1 MPAPFVHLHAHS
13 EYSLLDGSIK
23 VADLVRR
30 AKELDMPAVA
40 LTDHGNM
47 HGAIHFYRAA
57 KKAGIKPIVGMEA
70 YITRGS
76 RHDRGRK
83 KGEPST
89 TDHLILLARNLEGY
103 HNLVKLSSIA
113 FLEGFYYKP
122 RIDFEVL
129 AAHSAGLI
137 GTTACLRGTV
147 AQAALGEGFD
157 QAVTAALRYR
167 DIFGDGNFYVEM
179 QDHGLEPQKQLNE
192 IYRRLA
198 QHTGLPMT
206 ISNDVHYLGKDDADA
221 HEVLLCLQ
229 TGSDID
235 DPKRFRFTTTEL
247 YFKTPE
253 EMRSLFPDDVAA
265 LENTVAIAEKC
276 DVQMKEGALHLPR
289 FPLPD
294 GFASNSDYLRHLS
307 YEGAKNRYGEVTERI
322 KDRLE
327 FELSVIAKMSFDGYF
342 LIVRDIVD
350 YARRSDI
357 PVGPGRGSA
366 AGSLV
371 TYSVGI
377 TDVDPLAHDLLF
389 ERMLNPE
396 RISMPDIDIDFCF
409 ERRDEVIRYVID
421 RYGQD
426 NVCQIITF
434 GTMAARAAVKDVGR
448 VLKVPFD
455 EVDRITKLIP
465 GIPGTTLRDS
475 IEKSPELKT
484 LVENGDGYRRLVNL
498 SLKLEGVARHASTH
512 AAGVVITPTPLVNHV
527 PLYKSNRDEITTQY
541 DMKSIDAIGL
551 LKIDVL
557 GLRTLTVIDKALRMV
572 RENHGRALT
581 AGNLPMEDDKAYEL
595 LRAGKTVGVFQLE
608 SSGMRELLKN
618 LKPTGFHDIVAV
630 NALYRPG
637 PLGSGMDKQY
647 VDCKHGKSEIVYEHP
662 LLEPILRDT
671 YGVILYQEQVMRI
684 ASEMGGFSLGEADLL
699 RKAMGKKQ
707 KDIMSEQKKRFL
719 DGARAKS
726 IKPAIAEKVFSQMEK
741 FAEYGFNKSHS
752 AAYAVLSTR
761 TAYLKAHYP
770 AEFMAAT
777 LTSEMDNTD
786 RVTILMD
793 DCRDL
798 GIEVVAPNVN
808 SGEADFRARDG
819 RIYYG
824 LGAVKNVGV
833 SAVERLVEERG
844 TNGTF
849 RSLEN
854 LASRLT
860 TRLINR
866 RVYESLICAGA
877 LDTLPGHRAQKLG
890 ALDMV
895 LERAARRAR
904 DAERGQF
911 GLFGDSSAE
920 PEDAPLPD
928 IEAWPAQEQL
938 QKEKEALGLFLSGH
952 PLDRFR
958 DLIMMIRSTTSK
970 ELADMAANERAVIG
984 GLITAVKLTM
994 DRNQRQMAFVTIED
1008 PEGQAEVVMFS
1019 DVLEKSRRFVAEN
1032 NVVIVEGRVSRRAGG
1047 EGKVLV
1053 NTMLLVGSEPGP
1065 AWKEVHVTLDLEAT
1079 SENTIEDMKRVL
1091 FAHVGDSRVFFH
1103 VKEQGK
1109 RAYVIRARSQG
1120 VRVDTA
1126 LVSGLSASIGA
1137 RNVRL
1142 IPAGLGGDP
1151 PPDRS
1156 RPAFQRN
1163 N

>member
-1 MPAPFVHLHAHS
+1 MSASFVHLHAHS

-23 VADLVRR
+23 VGDLVRR

-57 KKAGIKPIVGMEA
+57 KKAGIRPVVGMEA

-83 KGEPST
+83 KGEPSH

-113 FLEGFYYKP
+113 YLEGFYYKP
-122 RIDFEVL
+122 RIDFDVL
-129 AAHSAGLI
+129 AGHAAGLL

-147 AQAALGEGFD
+147 AQAALGEGLD
-157 QAVTAALRYR
+157 EACACALRYS
-167 DIFGDGNFYVEM
+167 DIFGEGNFYVEM

-198 QHTGLPMT
+198 KKTGLPLT
-206 ISNDVHYLGKDDADA
+206 VSNDVHYLGKDDAEA

-253 EMRSLFPDDVAA
+253 EMRALFPDDEEA
-265 LENTVAIAEKC
+265 LRNTLAIADKC
-276 DVQMKEGALHLPR
+276 DLQMKEGALHLPR

-294 GFASNSDYLRHLS
+294 GFASNSDYLRHLA
-307 YEGAKNRYGEVTERI
+307 YEGARTRYGEVTERI
-322 KDRLE
+322 RDRVE
-327 FELSVIAKMSFDGYF
+327 FELSVIAKMGFDGYF

-350 YARRSDI
+350 YARRSGI

-371 TYSVGI
+371 TYAVGI

-396 RISMPDIDIDFCF
+396 RVSMPDIDIDFCF
-409 ERRDEVIRYVID
+409 ERRDEVIRYVIS

-434 GTMAARAAVKDVGR
+434 GTMGARAVVKDVGR

-465 GIPGTTLRDS
+465 GTPGTTLRDS

-484 LVENGDGYRRLVNL
+484 LVETGDGYRRLMKL
-498 SLKLEGVARHASTH
+498 SFTLEGLSRHASTH

-527 PLYKSNRDEITTQY
+527 PLYRSNKSDREEITTQY

-572 RENHGRALT
+572 HENHGRALL
-581 AGNLPMEDDKAYEL
+581 AGDIPMEDEKAYDL

-618 LKPTGFHDIVAV
+618 LRPTGFHDIVAV

-647 VDCKHGKSEIVYEHP
+647 CDCKHGRSEIVYEHP

-707 KDIMSEQKKRFL
+707 KDIMAEQRKKFL
-719 DGARAKS
+719 DGAKAKG
-726 IKPAIAEKVFSQMEK
+726 IKAAVAEKVFSQMEK

-761 TAYLKAHYP
+761 TAYLKAHYA

-786 RVTILMD
+786 RVTILME

-798 GIEVVAPNVN
+798 GIEVAPPNVN
-808 SGEADFRARDG
+808 TGEAEFRARDG

-824 LGAVKNVGV
+824 LAAVKNVGL
-833 SAVERLVEERG
+833 SAVETLVEERA
-844 TNGTF
+844 TNGAF

-854 LASRLT
+854 LCCRINSRLIT
-860 TRLINR
+860 R
-866 RVYESLICAGA
+866 RVYESLVCAGA
-877 LDTLPGHRAQKLG
+877 LDSLPGHRAQKLA
-890 ALDMV
+890 ALDTL
-895 LERAARRAR
+895 LERAARRFR

-911 GLFGDSSAE
+911 GLFGGDSE

-928 IEAWPAQEQL
+928 IEAWPPQEQL
-938 QKEKEALGLFLSGH
+938 QKEKEALGFFMSGH

-958 DLIMMIRSTTSK
+958 DLIMMIRTTSSK
-970 ELADMAANERAVIG
+970 EVLDMPAGERAVLG
-984 GLITAVKLTM
+984 GLVSAVKFTN
-994 DRNQRQMAFVTIED
+994 DRNGRQMAFVTIED
-1008 PEGQAEVVMFS
+1008 PEGQAEVIMFS
-1019 DVLEKSRRFVAEN
+1019 DVLEKARRFVAEN
-1032 NVVIVEGRVSRRAGG
+1032 NVVIVEGRVSRRTGG

-1053 NTMLLVGSEPGP
+1053 NTLLPVGSDPGP
-1065 AWKEVHVTLDLEAT
+1065 AWKEVHVTLDLDNVPEAT
-1079 SENTIEDMKRVL
+1079 IENMKQVL
-1091 FAHVGDSRVFFH
+1091 FAHTGDSRVFFH
-1103 VKEQGK
+1103 VKEAGR

-1120 VRVDTA
+1120 VRVDPA

-1142 IPAGLGGDP
+1142 IPAGLG
-1151 PPDRS
+1151 
-1156 RPAFQRN
+1156 A
-1163 N
+1163 

>member
-1 MPAPFVHLHAHS
+1 MPAQFVHLHAHS

-23 VADLVRR
+23 VGDLVRR
-30 AKELDMPAVA
+30 AKDLGMPAVA

-57 KKAGIKPIVGMEA
+57 KKAGIRPVIGMEA

-83 KGEPST
+83 KGEPSH
-89 TDHLILLARNLEGY
+89 TDHLILLARTLEGY

-129 AAHSAGLI
+129 AAHAQGLI

-147 AQAALGEGFD
+147 AQSALSESFE
-157 QAVTAALRYR
+157 QACACALRYR
-167 DIFGDGNFYVEM
+167 DIFGEGNFYVEM

-198 QHTGLPMT
+198 RHTGLALT
-206 ISNDVHYLGKDDADA
+206 VSNDVHYLGKDDAEA

-247 YFKTPE
+247 YFKTFD
-253 EMRSLFPDDVAA
+253 EMKALFPDDIAA
-265 LENTVAIAEKC
+265 LENTAAIAERC
-276 DVQMKEGALHLPR
+276 DVKLEEGIFHLPR
-289 FPLPD
+289 FPLPE
-294 GFASNSDYLRHLS
+294 GFASNPDYLRHVA
-307 YEGAKNRYGEVTERI
+307 YEGARVRYGEVTQPIR
-322 KDRLE
+322 DRLE
-327 FELSVIAKMSFDGYF
+327 FELSVIAKMEFDGYF

-350 YARRSDI
+350 FARRSGI

-371 TYSVGI
+371 TYAAGI

-409 ERRDEVIRYVID
+409 ERRDEVIRYIID

-434 GTMAARAAVKDVGR
+434 GTMAARAVVRDVGR
-448 VLKVPFD
+448 VLKVPY
-455 EVDRITKLIP
+455 EEIDRIAKLIP
-465 GIPGTTLRDS
+465 DTPGTSLKES
-475 IEKSPELKT
+475 VESVAELKT
-484 LVENGDGYRRLVNL
+484 LIENSDSYRRLVKL
-498 SLKLEGVARHASTH
+498 SLTLEGLSRHASTH
-512 AAGVVITPTPLVNHV
+512 AAGVIITPTPLVNHV
-527 PLYKSNRDEITTQY
+527 PLYKSSRDEITTQY

-572 RENHGRALT
+572 EENHGRRIRPEEIPLHDE
-581 AGNLPMEDDKAYEL
+581 PAYEL
-595 LRAGKTVGVFQLE
+595 LRAGRTVGVFQLE

-618 LKPTGFHDIVAV
+618 LKPTGFHDVVAV

-637 PLGSGMDKQY
+637 PLGSDMVTHF
-647 VDCKHGKSEIVYEHP
+647 VDCKHGRREINYEHP

-684 ASEMGGFSLGEADLL
+684 ASALGGFSLGQADLL

-707 KDIMSEQKKRFL
+707 KDVMAEQRKQFV
-719 DGARAKS
+719 DGAKSRDIAK
-726 IKPAIAEKVFSQMEK
+726 AIAEKIFSQMEK

-761 TAYLKAHYP
+761 TAYIKARYP

-777 LTSEMDNTD
+777 LTSEIDKTD
-786 RVTILMD
+786 RVTVLMD
-793 DCRDL
+793 ECREL
-798 GIEVVAPNVN
+798 GIEVVPPSVN
-808 SGEADFRARDG
+808 TCHPEFRARDG

-824 LGAVKNVGV
+824 LAAVKNVGMA
-833 SAVERLVEERG
+833 AVERLVEERE
-844 TNGTF
+844 TNGAF
-849 RSLEN
+849 RSFEN
-854 LASRLT
+854 LCSRMNS
-860 TRLINR
+860 RLINR
-866 RVYESLICAGA
+866 RVYESLISAGA
-877 LDTLPGHRAQKLG
+877 LDTLHGHRAQKLA

-911 GLFGDSSAE
+911 GLFGDAGE
-920 PEDAPLPD
+920 PEDAPLPE
-928 IEAWPAQEQL
+928 IEVWPAQEQL

-958 DLIMMIRSTTSK
+958 DLILMMRTTSSK
-970 ELADMAANERAVIG
+970 ELVDMPAGERAVLG
-984 GLITAVKLTM
+984 GLVTAVKFTM

-1019 DVLEKSRRFVAEN
+1019 DVLEKARRFVVEN
-1032 NVVIVEGRVSRRAGG
+1032 NVVVVEGRVSRRAGG
-1047 EGKVLV
+1047 DGKVLV
-1053 NTMLLVGSEPGP
+1053 NTVLPVGNEPGP
-1065 AWKEVHVTLDLEAT
+1065 AWKEVHVTLDLDAT
-1079 SENTIEDMKRVL
+1079 PDATIEDMKRVL
-1091 FAHVGDSRVFFH
+1091 FEHSGDSRVFFH
-1103 VKEQGK
+1103 VREQGK

-1142 IPAGLGGDP
+1142 VPAGLG
-1151 PPDRS
+1151 
-1156 RPAFQRN
+1156 A
-1163 N
+1163 

>member
-1 MPAPFVHLHAHS
+1 MSASFVHLHAHS

-23 VADLVRR
+23 VGDLVAR
-30 AKELDMPAVA
+30 AKDLGMPAVA

-57 KKAGIKPIVGMEA
+57 KKAGIRPVIGMEA

-103 HNLVKLSSIA
+103 HNLVRLSSIA

-122 RIDFEVL
+122 RIDFDVL

-147 AQAALGEGFD
+147 AQAALGEGFEE
-157 QAVTAALRYR
+157 ACACALRYR
-167 DIFGDGNFYVEM
+167 DVFGEGNFYVEM
-179 QDHGLEPQKQLNE
+179 QDHGLEAQKQLNE
-192 IYRRLA
+192 IYRRLSK
-198 QHTGLPMT
+198 HTGLALT
-206 ISNDVHYLGKDDADA
+206 VSNDVHYLGRDDAEA

-235 DPKRFRFTTTEL
+235 DPRRFRFTTTEL

-253 EMRSLFPDDVAA
+253 EMRALFPDDEEA
-265 LENTVAIAEKC
+265 LRNTLAIAERC
-276 DVQMKEGALHLPR
+276 DVQMHEGALHLPR
-289 FPLPD
+289 FPLPE
-294 GFASNSDYLRHLS
+294 GFASNAEYLRHLA
-307 YEGAKNRYGEVTERI
+307 YEGARRRYGEVTERI
-322 KDRLE
+322 RDRIE
-327 FELSVIAKMSFDGYF
+327 FELSVIAKMGFDGYF

-350 YARRSDI
+350 FARRSDI

-371 TYSVGI
+371 TYAVGI

-389 ERMLNPE
+389 ERMLNPD

-409 ERRDEVIRYVID
+409 ERRDEVIRYVIE

-434 GTMAARAAVKDVGR
+434 GTMAARAVVKDVGR
-448 VLKVPFD
+448 VLKIPFE

-465 GIPGTTLRDS
+465 GTPGTSLGDS
-475 IEKSPELKT
+475 IEKIPELRT
-484 LVENGDGYRRLVNL
+484 LVESGDAYRRLIKL
-498 SLKLEGVARHASTH
+498 SLTLEGIARHASTH

-527 PLYKSNRDEITTQY
+527 PLYKSSRDEITTQY

-572 RENHGRALT
+572 RENHGSALA
-581 AGNLPMEDDKAYEL
+581 AGEIPVEDEKAYDL

-608 SSGMRELLKN
+608 SSGMRELLKS
-618 LKPTGFHDIVAV
+618 LKPTGFHDVVAV

-637 PLGSGMDKQY
+637 PLGSDMVTHF
-647 VDCKHGKSEIVYEHP
+647 VDCKHGRREIVYEHA

-684 ASEMGGFSLGEADLL
+684 ASEMGGFTLGEADLL

-707 KDIMSEQKKRFL
+707 KDIMAEQRKKFL
-719 DGARAKS
+719 DGAKGRGIAK
-726 IKPAIAEKVFSQMEK
+726 PVAEKVFSQMEK

-786 RVTILMD
+786 RVTVLME
-793 DCRDL
+793 DCREL
-798 GIEVVAPNVN
+798 GIEVVPPNVN
-808 SGEADFRARDG
+808 TCGPEFRARDG

-824 LGAVKNVGV
+824 LGAVKNVGL
-833 SAVERLVEERG
+833 SAVDRLVEEREAAG
-844 TNGTF
+844 AF

-854 LASRLT
+854 LCCRLNG
-860 TRLINR
+860 RLLTR

-877 LDTLPGHRAQKLG
+877 LDALPGHRAQKVI
-890 ALDMV
+890 ALDTVM
-895 LERAARRAR
+895 ERAARRVR
-904 DAERGQF
+904 DQERRQI
-911 GLFGDSSAE
+911 GLFGESGE
-920 PEDAPLPD
+920 PEDAPLP
-928 IEAWPAQEQL
+928 EVETWAPQEQL
-938 QKEKEALGLFLSGH
+938 QKEKEALGFFLSGH

-958 DLIMMIRSTTSK
+958 DLIQMIRTATSK
-970 ELADMAANERAVIG
+970 EIAGMPSNERAVLG
-984 GLITAVKLTM
+984 GLITAVKITN
-994 DRNQRQMAFVTIED
+994 DRNGRQMAFVSIED
-1008 PEGQAEVVMFS
+1008 PEGTAEVVMFS
-1019 DVLEKSRRFVAEN
+1019 DVLEKARRFVAEN
-1032 NVVIVEGRVSRRAGG
+1032 NVVVVEGRVSRRGGGG

-1053 NTMLLVGSEPGP
+1053 NTLLPVGIDPGP
-1065 AWKEVHVTLDLEAT
+1065 AWKEVHVTLDLDSTPE
-1079 SENTIEDMKRVL
+1079 STIESMKKVL
-1091 FAHVGDSRVFFH
+1091 FAHSGDSRVFFH
-1103 VKEQGK
+1103 VKEQGR

-1120 VRVDTA
+1120 VRVDPA
-1126 LVSGLSASIGA
+1126 LVSGLSESIGA

-1142 IPAGLGGDP
+1142 VPAGLG
-1151 PPDRS
+1151 
-1156 RPAFQRN
+1156 A
-1163 N
+1163 

>member
-23 VADLVRR
+23 VVDLVRR

-47 HGAIHFYRAA
+47 HGAIHFHRAA
-57 KKAGIKPIVGMEA
+57 KKAGIRGVIGIEA

-83 KGEPST
+83 KGEPSQ
-89 TDHLILLARNLEGY
+89 TDHLILLARDLEGY
-103 HNLVKLSSIA
+103 HNLVKLSSMA

-122 RIDFEVL
+122 RIDFELL

-157 QAVTAALRYR
+157 QACASALRYR
-167 DIFGDGNFYVEM
+167 DIFGEGNFYVEM
-179 QDHGLEPQKQLNE
+179 QDHGLEAQKQLNE

-198 QHTGLPMT
+198 KTTGLPLT
-206 ISNDVHYLGKDDADA
+206 VSNDVHYLGKDDAEA

-247 YFKTPE
+247 FFKTPE
-253 EMRSLFPDDVAA
+253 EMRALFPDDAAA
-265 LENTVAIAEKC
+265 LENTVAIAERC
-276 DVQMKEGALHLPR
+276 NVELREGTLHLPR

-294 GFASNSDYLRHLS
+294 GFASNPDYLRHLA
-307 YEGAKNRYGEVTERI
+307 YEGARRRYGEVTPAIE
-322 KDRLE
+322 KRLE

-350 YARRSDI
+350 FARRSGI

-371 TYSVGI
+371 TYSIGI

-421 RYGQD
+421 RYGQS

-434 GTMAARAAVKDVGR
+434 GTMAARAVVRDVGR
-448 VLKVPFD
+448 VLKVPYD
-455 EVDRITKLIP
+455 EIDRIAKLIP
-465 GIPGTTLRDS
+465 GTPGTSLKESVETVAD
-475 IEKSPELKT
+475 LKT
-484 LVENGDGYRRLVNL
+484 LVENSDSYRRLIKL
-498 SLKLEGVARHASTH
+498 SLTLEGLARHASTH
-512 AAGVVITPTPLVNHV
+512 AAGIIITPTPLVNHV
-527 PLYKSNRDEITTQY
+527 PLYKSSRDEITTQY
-541 DMKSIDAIGL
+541 DMKSVDAIGL

-572 RENHGRALT
+572 AENHGRVLRAEEIPL
-581 AGNLPMEDDKAYEL
+581 EDEGAYDL
-595 LRAGKTVGVFQLE
+595 LRAGRTVGVFQLE

-618 LKPTGFHDIVAV
+618 LKPTGFHDVVAV

-637 PLGSGMDKQY
+637 PLGSDMVTHF
-647 VDCKHGKSEIVYEHP
+647 VDCKHGRREINYEHP

-684 ASEMGGFSLGEADLL
+684 ASDLGGFSLGEADLL

-707 KDIMSEQKKRFL
+707 KDIMAEQRKKFL
-719 DGARAKS
+719 EGAKERS
-726 IKPAIAEKVFSQMEK
+726 IARGVAEKIFSQMEK

-761 TAYLKAHYP
+761 TAYIKAHYP

-777 LTSEMDNTD
+777 LTSEIDDTD
-786 RVTILMD
+786 RVTVLMD
-793 DCRDL
+793 DCREL

-808 SGEADFRARDG
+808 TCGTEFRARDG

-824 LGAVKNVGV
+824 LGAVKNVGM
-833 SAVERLVEERG
+833 SAVERLIEERD
-844 TNGTF
+844 TNGSF

-854 LASRLT
+854 LCSRLNS
-860 TRLINR
+860 RLINR
-866 RVYESLICAGA
+866 RVYESLIAAGA
-877 LDTLPGHRAQKLG
+877 LDQLPGHRAQKTA

-895 LERAARRAR
+895 LDRAARRFR

-911 GLFGDSSAE
+911 GLFGEAGE
-920 PEDAPLPD
+920 PEDAPFPD
-928 IEAWPAQEQL
+928 TEPWPPQELL
-938 QKEKEALGLFLSGH
+938 QKEKEALGFFLTGH

-958 DLIMMIRSTTSK
+958 DLIMMIRTTTSK
-970 ELADMAANERAVIG
+970 ELQEMPAGERAVLG
-984 GLITAVKLTM
+984 GLVTAVKFTM
-994 DRNQRQMAFVTIED
+994 DRNQRQMAFVTVED

-1019 DVLEKSRRFVAEN
+1019 DVLEKARRFVVEN
-1032 NVVIVEGRVSRRAGG
+1032 QVVVVEGRVSRRAGG
-1047 EGKVLV
+1047 DGKMLV
-1053 NTMLLVGSEPGP
+1053 NTLLPVGDEPGP
-1065 AWKEVHVTLDLEAT
+1065 AWKEVHVTLDLDAT
-1079 SENTIEDMKRVL
+1079 PENTIDDMKRVL
-1091 FAHVGDSRVFFH
+1091 FAHTGDSRVFFH
-1103 VKEQGK
+1103 VREQGR

-1120 VRVDTA
+1120 VRVDPA

-1142 IPAGLGGDP
+1142 VPAGLGL
-1151 PPDRS
+1151 
-1156 RPAFQRN
+1156 
-1163 N
+1163 